1 MAQKCSVIKF
11 QIGEIYV
18 AWGLQLSAE
27 HLILNQRRTFL
38 PSKNWPT
45 NQITPKHFQIDMYCM
60 ALVDIESV
68 LITAC
73 LDVGGETVTGHIYG
87 LDDWLSRGLSDYT
100 RTHKKKRK
108 QREWEKLSITEPKK
122 NAGRRQQRRNWNTT
136 EQKSPHTCTLR
147 SLSAKLHFFA
157 RSYIIWQ
164 CTPKLIHRPR
174 EQKKSA

>member
-11 QIGEIYV
+11 QMGEINV
-18 AWGLQLSAE
+18 ARRLQLSAE

-68 LITAC
+68 LITAY

-100 RTHKKKRK
+100 RTH
-108 QREWEKLSITEPKK
+108 TK
-122 NAGRRQQRRNWNTT
+122 NENKGSERNSQLQT
-136 EQKSPHTCTLR
+136 
-147 SLSAKLHFFA
+147 
-157 RSYIIWQ
+157 
-164 CTPKLIHRPR
+164 
-174 EQKKSA
+174 QKKCGETTATTKLKHNRTKIPTHMHTEKPQRQITLLCPFLHNLAMHAKTDT